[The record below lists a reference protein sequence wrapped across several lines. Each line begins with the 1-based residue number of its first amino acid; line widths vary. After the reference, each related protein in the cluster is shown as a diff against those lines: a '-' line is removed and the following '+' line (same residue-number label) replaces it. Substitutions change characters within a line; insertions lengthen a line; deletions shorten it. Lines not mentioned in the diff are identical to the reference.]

1 MKTHFKVVKPVY
13 LSVLYVLICLAYG
26 LSLRILNMPVEF
38 LTLMMVPLI
47 WAVFYYSL
55 ILCIL
60 LLGFYGLMTVG
71 FIYISAEP
79 FGSTLVT
86 MLISIF
92 AFTVAIFLI
101 DSIVSKQHQLEDAV
115 DQAKKE
121 LDTIQANTTDGLWN
135 LNLVT
140 GELKLNPKAMQFL
153 GMSEPVVKI
162 PLEKLKIAADFFDT
176 FPAIHPQDADTV
188 QQGLTSFI
196 EGEQAEY
203 TFEYRVKQ
211 ADREFHWISAHGKIT
226 EKDENGNAVNIT
238 GSLIDIDRQKTA
250 EAALTICESRYRFL
264 IEKQTQAV
272 VLIDNK
278 GRINYAN
285 LATERLFG
293 VNLDAMTGKIISEC
307 IDENELSRLE
317 SGSGKKIQEME
328 GVFELEI
335 TCSDATQKRIHV
347 SASTI
352 STDAGQF
359 IGTVWTI
366 RDATQK
372 IEAQQSSSALMDPLT
387 GLYNKNYFE
396 NEIDQ
401 LELKQASPVS
411 FIVVDL
417 DQFKIVKETLGLE
430 TGEDLLKAMA
440 QVLQNSLRKS
450 DTIARIN
457 KDQFAIILPG
467 VEPEILQEVM
477 NRIEANAQY
486 ANEVSDKKYLIKF
499 SMGSETN
506 FTGQGL
512 RSTIDKANAD
522 MFHEKRLKQ
531 KNI

>member
-1 MKTHFKVVKPVY
+1 MKTHYKVIKPVY

-38 LTLMMVPLI
+38 LTLMMVPII
-47 WAVFYYSL
+47 WAVFYYPI

-60 LLGFYGLMTVG
+60 LLGFYSLMAVG
-71 FIYISAEP
+71 FIYISAES

-92 AFTVAIFLI
+92 AFTIAIFLI
-101 DSIVSKQHQLEDAV
+101 DSIVSKQHQLEEEV
-115 DQAKKE
+115 DKAKKE

-135 LNLVT
+135 LNLAT

-153 GMSEPVVKI
+153 GMSEPLVKI

-176 FPAIHPQDADTV
+176 FPAIHPQDADSV
-188 QQGLTSFI
+188 QQGLTSFLK
-196 EGEQAEY
+196 GEQAEC

-211 ADREFHWISAHGKIT
+211 EDREFHWISARGKII
-226 EKDENGNAVNIT
+226 EKDENGKALIIT
-238 GSLIDIDRQKTA
+238 GSLIDIDRQKKA

-272 VLIDNK
+272 ILIDNK
-278 GRINYAN
+278 RRIVYAN
-285 LATERLFG
+285 PASERLFG
-293 VNLDAMTGKIISEC
+293 TNLGAMTGKIISEW
-307 IDENELSRLE
+307 IDENELSQLE

-328 GVFELEI
+328 GTFNLEI
-335 TCSDATQKRIHV
+335 TRSDATQKRIHV

-352 STDAGQF
+352 STDMGQF
-359 IGTVWTI
+359 IGAVWTI
-366 RDATQK
+366 RDATQ
-372 IEAQQSSSALMDPLT
+372 IPEAQQPYSAMVDPLT
-387 GLYNKNYFE
+387 GLYNKDYFE

-401 LELKQASPVS
+401 LEMKQTSPVS
-411 FIVVDL
+411 FIVIDL
-417 DQFKIVKETLGLE
+417 DQFKIVKETLGPE
-430 TGEDLLKAMA
+430 TGDDLLKSMA

-457 KDQFAIILPG
+457 KDQFAVILPG

-477 NRIEANAQY
+477 NRIEANAQF

-499 SMGSETN
+499 SMGGDTN
-506 FTGQGL
+506 FTGEGL

>member
-1 MKTHFKVVKPVY
+1 
-13 LSVLYVLICLAYG
+13 
-26 LSLRILNMPVEF
+26 MPVDF
-38 LTLMMVPLI
+38 LTLMIVPII
-47 WAVFYYSL
+47 WAVFYYPI

-60 LLGFYGLMTVG
+60 LLGFYSLMTVG
-71 FIYISAEP
+71 FIYISGAP

-92 AFTVAIFLI
+92 AFAVAIFLI
-101 DSIVSKQHQLEDAV
+101 DSIVSKQRQLEEEV
-115 DQAKKE
+115 DQAKIE
-121 LDTIQANTTDGLWN
+121 LDTIRANTTDGLWN

-140 GELKLNPKAMQFL
+140 GELKLNPKAMQLL

-162 PLEKLKIAADFFDT
+162 PIDTLQIAADFFDT
-176 FPAIHPQDADTV
+176 FPAIHPQDADAV
-188 QQGLTSFI
+188 QQGLTSFLK
-196 EGEQAEY
+196 GEQAEC

-211 ADREFHWISAHGKIT
+211 EDREFHWISARGKIT
-226 EKDENGNAVNIT
+226 EKDENGKAVNIA
-238 GSLIDIDRQKTA
+238 GSLIDINRQKMA

-278 GRINYAN
+278 GRIVYAN
-285 LATERLFG
+285 LASERLFG

-307 IDENELSRLE
+307 IEENELSRLE

-328 GVFELEI
+328 GAFELEM
-335 TCSDATQKRIHV
+335 TRGDATQRRIHV

-352 STDAGQF
+352 NTDAGQF
-359 IGTVWTI
+359 IGAVWTI
-366 RDATQK
+366 RDASQK
-372 IEAQQSSSALMDPLT
+372 VEAQQPYSAMVDPLT
-387 GLYNKNYFE
+387 GLYNKDYFE

-401 LELKQASPVS
+401 LEMKQASPVS
-411 FIVVDL
+411 FIVADL
-417 DQFKIVKETLGLE
+417 DQFKIVKETLGPE

-486 ANEVSDKKYLIKF
+486 ANEISDKKYLIKF
-499 SMGSETN
+499 SMGGDTN